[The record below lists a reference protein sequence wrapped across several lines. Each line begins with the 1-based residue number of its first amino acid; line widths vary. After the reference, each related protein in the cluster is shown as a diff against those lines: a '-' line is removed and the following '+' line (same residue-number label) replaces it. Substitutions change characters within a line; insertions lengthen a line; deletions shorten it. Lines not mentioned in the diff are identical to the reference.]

1 MRNRDL
7 DRMLREAHAAPPRPD
22 DPDRD
27 GLRARLVAEHRRAHP
42 RNQRWK
48 IMTHRIWF
56 RPAVAMVAIAAL
68 GVAACTTPT
77 EYEVPMGQ
85 QLSLAFSGAAKDGA
99 ASLVEEV
106 AAWVETRPGV
116 EGVMVG
122 LEERADGPLTG
133 HLTVWGQDLDG
144 ERLQADL
151 ASRFGDLAGAEV
163 TVKALEGTVEGN
175 LAAAMG
181 HAVFGLEVSGET
193 AEEVRAG
200 ILAQLAAQG
209 FGGEAQVEVI
219 DADGQRTVNIEL
231 NDVQTGDAAGA
242 GEVIIELKKTD

>member
-27 GLRARLVAEHRRAHP
+27 GLRTRLVAEHRRAHP
-42 RNQRWK
+42 HNQRWK

-56 RPAVAMVAIAAL
+56 RPAVALLMIAAL

-85 QLSLAFSGAAKDGA
+85 QLTLAFADAAKDGA
-99 ASLVEEV
+99 AAVVDEV
-106 AAWVETRPGV
+106 AAWIETRPGV

-122 LEERADGPLTG
+122 LEEMAGGPLTG
-133 HLTVWGQDLDG
+133 HLTVWGQSLDG
-144 ERLQADL
+144 DRLSADL
-151 ASRFGDLAGAEV
+151 AARFPDLAGASV
-163 TVKALEGTVEGN
+163 SVKPLEGTVEGS
-175 LAAAMG
+175 LADAMG

-193 AEEVRAG
+193 AEEVRAE

-209 FGGEAQVEVI
+209 FSGDAQVEVI
-219 DADGQRTVNIEL
+219 DTDGQRTINVEL
-231 NDVQTGDAAGA
+231 NDVQTTDGEGDI
-242 GEVIIELKKTD
+242 VIDLQKQD